1 MFKLQNVLVQLNEMK
16 DTSSS
21 NIYLSSKITNLNL
34 YFEITNELIDV
45 SNNKFNNKSLDISG
59 LQVDLDQVLLNINN
73 YKKWFLEMINSQVNT
88 NTGFF
93 SFLKK
98 KIQPVYQTT
107 NDSEK
112 ILESLDQLFLQLKN
126 KIVVE
131 KEKVFLE
138 TIPILDNTFTEIK
151 INNVYPIKIPTDKHY
166 GHDWP
171 SELAKE
177 FTVPNLN
184 VKDKKFIG
192 IQINAKVHDQGFGG
206 TGQVCVRGFINE
218 NATVPFFWVDREKIR
233 DPPHPPHPHYSALI
247 LSDMYE
253 IKEGDII
260 KIWLCC
266 PPWAAWTATMKSLE
280 VSFKFE

>member
-1 MFKLQNVLVQLNEMK
+1 MITFKTVRFKN
-16 DTSSS
+16 
-21 NIYLSSKITNLNL
+21 
-34 YFEITNELIDV
+34 F
-45 SNNKFNNKSLDISG
+45 G
-59 LQVDLDQVLLNINN
+59 
-73 YKKWFLEMINSQVNT
+73 
-88 NTGFF
+88 
-93 SFLKK
+93 SFG
-98 KIQPVYQTT
+98 
-107 NDSEK
+107 
-112 ILESLDQLFLQLKN
+112 
-126 KIVVE
+126 
-131 KEKVFLE
+131 
-138 TIPILDNTFTEIK
+138 NTFTEIK

-192 IQINAKVHDQGFGG
+192 IQINSEVHDQGFGG

-218 NATVPFFWVDREKIR
+218 NATVPFFWVDREKN
-233 DPPHPPHPHYSALI
+233 PSLLYSAII

-253 IKEGDII
+253 IKEGDVI

>member
-1 MFKLQNVLVQLNEMK
+1 MFKLQNVLVKLNEMK

-34 YFEITNELIDV
+34 YFEIINELIDV
-45 SNNKFNNKSLDISG
+45 SNNKFNNKSLDISS
-59 LQVDLDQVLLNINN
+59 LDVDLDQVILNINN
-73 YKKWFLEMINSQVNT
+73 YKKWFLEMVNSQVNS

-93 SFLKK
+93 SFFKK
-98 KIQPVYQTT
+98 KIIPAYQTT
-107 NDSEK
+107 NESEK

-126 KIVVE
+126 KIVIRE
-131 KEKVFLE
+131 DKVFLE
-138 TIPILDNTFTEIK
+138 MIPQLDNTFTEIK

-192 IQINAKVHDQGFGG
+192 IQINSEVHDQGFGG

-218 NATVPFFWVDREKIR
+218 NATVPFFWVDREKN
-233 DPPHPPHPHYSALI
+233 PSLLHSAII

-253 IKEGDII
+253 IKEGDVI

-266 PPWAAWTATMKSLE
+266 PPWAAWTATMKSLD

>member
-16 DTSSS
+16 DISSS
-21 NIYLSSKITNLNL
+21 NIYLSTKVTNLNL

-45 SNNKFNNKSLDISG
+45 SNNTFNNKYLNISNPD
-59 LQVDLDQVLLNINN
+59 VDLDQVILNIIN
-73 YKKWFLEMINSQVNT
+73 YKKWFIEMINSQVNS

-98 KIQPVYQTT
+98 KIIPVYQTT

-112 ILESLDQLFLQLKN
+112 ILESLNQLFLQLKN
-126 KIVVE
+126 KIIIRE
-131 KEKVFLE
+131 DKVFLE
-138 TIPILDNTFTEIK
+138 TIPIIDNTFTEIK

-171 SELAKE
+171 SELVKE

-192 IQINAKVHDQGFGG
+192 IQINSEVHDQGFGG

-218 NATVPFFWVDREKIR
+218 NAIVPFFWVDREKN
-233 DPPHPPHPHYSALI
+233 PSLLHSAII

-253 IKEGDII
+253 IKEGDVI

>member
-59 LQVDLDQVLLNINN
+59 LQIDLDQVLLNINN
-73 YKKWFLEMINSQVNT
+73 YKKWFLEMINSQVNS

-93 SFLKK
+93 SFFKK
-98 KIQPVYQTT
+98 KIIPVYQTT

-138 TIPILDNTFTEIK
+138 TIPVIDNTFTEIK

-192 IQINAKVHDQGFGG
+192 IQINSEVHDQAFGG

-233 DPPHPPHPHYSALI
+233 DPPHPHYSAII

-253 IKEGDII
+253 IKEGDVI

-266 PPWAAWTATMKSLE
+266 PPWDAWTANMKSLE

>member
-1 MFKLQNVLVQLNEMK
+1 MLYKLKNILEQLNEIK
-16 DTSSS
+16 DLSNS
-21 NIYLSSKITNLNL
+21 NIYLSSKVTNLNL

-59 LQVDLDQVLLNINN
+59 LELDLDQVLLNINN
-73 YKKWFLEMINSQVNT
+73 YKKWFLEMINNQVNS

-93 SFLKK
+93 SFFKK
-98 KIQPVYQTT
+98 KIIPAYQTT

-112 ILESLDQLFLQLKN
+112 MLESLDQLFVKLKN

-138 TIPILDNTFTEIK
+138 TIPQLDNTFTEIK

-184 VKDKKFIG
+184 VKNKKFIG
-192 IQINAKVHDQGFGG
+192 IQINSEVHDQGFGG

-218 NATVPFFWVDREKIR
+218 NATVPFFWVNREKN
-233 DPPHPPHPHYSALI
+233 PSLLHSAII

>member
-1 MFKLQNVLVQLNEMK
+1 MAMR
-16 DTSSS
+16 
-21 NIYLSSKITNLNL
+21 
-34 YFEITNELIDV
+34 
-45 SNNKFNNKSLDISG
+45 
-59 LQVDLDQVLLNINN
+59 
-73 YKKWFLEMINSQVNT
+73 
-88 NTGFF
+88 
-93 SFLKK
+93 
-98 KIQPVYQTT
+98 
-107 NDSEK
+107 
-112 ILESLDQLFLQLKN
+112 QLKN

-138 TIPILDNTFTEIK
+138 MIPQLDNTFTEIK
-151 INNVYPIKIPTDKHY
+151 INNAHPIKIPTDKHY

-192 IQINAKVHDQGFGG
+192 IQINAEVHDQAFGG

-218 NATVPFFWVDREKIR
+218 NATVPFFWVDREKN
-233 DPPHPPHPHYSALI
+233 PSLLHSALI

-266 PPWAAWTATMKSLE
+266 PPWAAWTANMKSLE

>member
-1 MFKLQNVLVQLNEMK
+1 MFKLQNILVQLNEMK

-21 NIYLSSKITNLNL
+21 NIFLSSKVTNLNL

-59 LQVDLDQVLLNINN
+59 LQVDFDQVLLNINN

-126 KIVVE
+126 KIVIRE
-131 KEKVFLE
+131 EKVFLE
-138 TIPILDNTFTEIK
+138 IIPQLDNTFTEIK

-192 IQINAKVHDQGFGG
+192 IQINAEVHDQAFGG

-218 NATVPFFWVDREKIR
+218 NATVPFFWVDREKN
-233 DPPHPPHPHYSALI
+233 PSLLHSAII

-253 IKEGDII
+253 IKEGDVI